1 MIFFSYPM
9 SSYLKFN
16 SFDNFMNRALLANNF
31 YVRVTITD
39 QRFES
44 KQLLYQSQEVYRL

>member
-1 MIFFSYPM
+1 M

-16 SFDNFMNRALLANNF
+16 SFDNFMIPALVENIF
-31 YVRVTITD
+31 YGRVTITD

-44 KQLLYQSQEVYRL
+44 MQHLYQSQEVYIL

>member
-1 MIFFSYPM
+1 M

-16 SFDNFMNRALLANNF
+16 SFDNFMIPALLENIF
-31 YVRVTITD
+31 YGRITITD

-44 KQLLYQSQEVYRL
+44 MQLLYQSQEVYRL